1 MTQGRLRLH
10 HRIAIPF
17 ALLALLATSVAA
29 LVVVSAISRTLQT
42 RVETQVLNTSAVV
55 GQSDFA
61 LNAAILRSA
70 KAITGADIVTF
81 TTDGNIVATTVERG
95 PAAQALFAAVTGP
108 DAIRTG
114 MAGGTSTGIVRRMDC
129 GKPCLVV
136 YRRLT
141 TRPDTLVAVV
151 ADTSEMAAATR
162 QLVVTVL
169 LGAAFSLLIMVV
181 LGQLIT
187 RRVTA
192 PIDEALVRSEKLA
205 LAGLMAARVAHDIRN
220 PLSSIKMQTQLVGAR
235 LRGDAETQAQ
245 VGAVLRDIQ
254 QVETV
259 VKDLIELARPGQLRP
274 RAMPLNDVVR
284 DVLMQLAPQLTY
296 RKIVVEADLAETLPM
311 VNIDPDR
318 FRQVLINI
326 VGNAAD
332 AMTTGGTLR
341 VSTRRDAGGSTVILN
356 VCDDGVGIDPAIRD
370 RVFDPFVSTKRDGV
384 GLGLVN
390 AKAVIESHGGTITL
404 FDAEPKG
411 TCARITMP
419 ETRSLSDS

>member
-1 MTQGRLRLH
+1 
-10 HRIAIPF
+10 
-17 ALLALLATSVAA
+17 
-29 LVVVSAISRTLQT
+29 
-42 RVETQVLNTSAVV
+42 
-55 GQSDFA
+55 
-61 LNAAILRSA
+61 
-70 KAITGADIVTF
+70 
-81 TTDGNIVATTVERG
+81 
-95 PAAQALFAAVTGP
+95 
-108 DAIRTG
+108 
-114 MAGGTSTGIVRRMDC
+114 
-129 GKPCLVV
+129 
-136 YRRLT
+136 
-141 TRPDTLVAVV
+141 
-151 ADTSEMAAATR
+151 MAAATR

-169 LGAAFSLLIMVV
+169 LGAGFSLLVMIV
-181 LGQLIT
+181 LGQVIT

-259 VKDLIELARPGQLRP
+259 VKDLIELARPGELRP

-284 DVLMQLAPQLTY
+284 DVITQLAPQLTY
-296 RKIVVEADLAETLPM
+296 RKIVVEADLADMLPM
-311 VNIDPDR
+311 VSIDPDR

-326 VGNAAD
+326 LGNAAD

-341 VSTRRDAGGSTVILN
+341 ITTRPATDGSTIILD
-356 VCDDGVGIDPAIRD
+356 VCDDGVGIDPTIRD

-390 AKAVIESHGGTITL
+390 AKAVIEMHGGTITL
-404 FDAEPKG
+404 LDTPPKG
-411 TCARITMP
+411 TCARMTLP
-419 ETRSLSDS
+419 ADSSHG